1 MRNRFVLPVV
11 LAGVLLSQ
19 QACAG
24 QADESGTAGP
34 TSGLTS
40 VAPATSPAPAVTTPA
55 PSPTKPPAS
64 PGKPTSAAAGGVLSG
79 TRQVYILP
87 ENNEATVAVD
97 KAMKVGLSE
106 DFGDRALFVFKPD
119 GDRFSIRTAKLR
131 VNDDPA
137 NETYCLA
144 VRSGK
149 AVATACDSSDS
160 NQLFHVIKSGSSTS
174 GKPTY
179 VIRTRDYVFLRVAT
193 PAANL
198 TATKIEE
205 GTADAGTD
213 FLLPDRGKAS
223 LPAQD

>member
-24 QADESGTAGP
+24 QTDQPGTASS
-34 TSGLTS
+34 TSGLGS
-40 VAPATSPAPAVTTPA
+40 AAPVTSPAAPVATSA
-55 PSPTKPPAS
+55 PSKPPAS
-64 PGKPTSAAAGGVLSG
+64 PTKATSAAAGGVLSG

-97 KAMKVGLSE
+97 KALKAGLSE
-106 DFGDRALFVFKPD
+106 DFGNRALFVFKPD

-149 AVATACDSSDS
+149 VVATACNSSDS

-179 VIRTRDYVFLRVAT
+179 LIRTKDYVFLRVAA

-205 GTADAGTD
+205 GTAGAGTD

>member
-1 MRNRFVLPVV
+1 VV

-24 QADESGTAGP
+24 EADQSGTANSTP
-34 TSGLTS
+34 GLS
-40 VAPATSPAPAVTTPA
+40 SAAPVTSPASPVATPVSSPAR
-55 PSPTKPPAS
+55 PPAS
-64 PGKPTSAAAGGVLSG
+64 TAKATSAAAGGVLSG

-87 ENNEATVAVD
+87 ENNEAAVAVD
-97 KAMKVGLSE
+97 EAMKAGLSE
-106 DFGDRALFVFKPD
+106 DFGNRALFVFRPD

-179 VIRTRDYVFLRVAT
+179 VIRTKDYVFLRVAT

-223 LPAQD
+223 LPALD